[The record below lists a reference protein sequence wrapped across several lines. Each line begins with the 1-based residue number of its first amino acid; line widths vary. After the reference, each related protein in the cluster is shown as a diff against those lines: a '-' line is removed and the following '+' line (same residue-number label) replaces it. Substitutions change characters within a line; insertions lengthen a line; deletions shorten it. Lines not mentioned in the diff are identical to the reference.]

1 MTGRQKSKVNWPA
14 GSDLTAFYWRV
25 PECGFEWI
33 DAKPSPYQGVEKWET
48 GEDRYLS
55 VQSLT
60 EARYRTYDPLQE
72 TGLFRTFG
80 DLNPTREAVCGFAD
94 QYGFLGADPTRD
106 FAPSVRILRS
116 IGGNQYQ
123 DYAGETLEA
132 WTAEQH
138 AMRDAVA
145 LWDAVKSRPDG
156 NYGKAET
163 PVKYLAAM
171 IQWSGNAAVSYA
183 PRSRSGFQIMSEAQ
197 PELFMRFTP
206 GDLTLPAQ
214 YALQRIINRKLKE
227 HSSAAKL
234 MWDWRRRNPDLGIQ
248 LAPTSLIA
256 AIWLQLALAVDGDK
270 NYRRCEACRKW
281 FELSADVRGDAK
293 FCKQACRFKAYRGRQ
308 QRARD
313 LHSAGVAVGKI
324 AAELDTEI
332 ATVKGWLK
340 K

>member
-1 MTGRQKSKVNWPA
+1 MTARQKSKVNSA

-33 DAKPSPYQGVEKWET
+33 DAKPSAFQRDGTLET
-48 GEDRYLS
+48 VEDRYLS
-55 VQSLT
+55 VKLT
-60 EARYRTYDPLQE
+60 ESRYRSYDPLQE
-72 TGLFRTFG
+72 TGLFRTFA
-80 DLNPTREAVCGFAD
+80 DLNPTRSAVCEFAN
-94 QYGFLGADPTRD
+94 QYGLLGSDPTRD
-106 FAPSVRILRS
+106 CAPSVRIQRS
-116 IGGNQYQ
+116 IGGNHFQQ
-123 DYAGETLEA
+123 YAGETLES
-132 WTAEQH
+132 WTAEH
-138 AMRDAVA
+138 RAMRDAVA

-156 NYGKAET
+156 NYGKAAT
-163 PVKYLAAM
+163 PVKYLSAV
-171 IQWSGNAAVSYA
+171 IQWSGNATVSYA
-183 PRSRSGFQIMSEAQ
+183 PRSQSGFQIVSEAQ
-197 PELFMRFTP
+197 PEIFMRFTP

-281 FELSADVRGDAK
+281 FELSAEVRGDAK

-308 QRARD
+308 QRARELD
-313 LHSAGVAVGKI
+313 SAGVPVGKI
-324 AAELDTEI
+324 AAELDTEV